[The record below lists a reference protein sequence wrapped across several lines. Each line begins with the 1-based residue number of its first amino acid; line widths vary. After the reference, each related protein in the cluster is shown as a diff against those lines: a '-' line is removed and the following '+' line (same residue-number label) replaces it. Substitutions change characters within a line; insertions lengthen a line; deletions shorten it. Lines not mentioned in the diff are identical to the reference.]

1 MCIDVHSMS
10 FKINETIQRD
20 TKSKYSWLFVVQLRG
35 LFSNFRPCTKSWSSC
50 DCSATRTDSS
60 TLPRLRMS
68 QRYQTLY
75 VNYKTLPDFHSLSRC
90 FHVHKQVWLS
100 RLQQG
105 ALSSCSGTC
114 HIVSHTCMAL
124 SWLPRTLHRFDDGMQ
139 HLQATCTKAL
149 AWAAKPFAICLG
161 AVEDQMQNW

>member
-1 MCIDVHSMS
+1 MS
-10 FKINETIQRD
+10 FRINETIQRD

-124 SWLPRTLHRFDDGMQ
+124 SWLPRTLHLFDDGMQ